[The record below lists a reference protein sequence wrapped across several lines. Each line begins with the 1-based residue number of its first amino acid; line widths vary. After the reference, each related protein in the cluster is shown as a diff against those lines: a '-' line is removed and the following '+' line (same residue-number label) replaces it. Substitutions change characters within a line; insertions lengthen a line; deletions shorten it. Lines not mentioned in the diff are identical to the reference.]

1 MPCWH
6 TTAPCVD
13 SLCRH
18 PTDSRSCI
26 WSAAI
31 AYCFGCVQRWRLVR
45 QLAFFG
51 HHRVLSVCVDAAIIA
66 WTISRKKLENILNS
80 YFFGDMIRPTQQTTQ
95 RQQPIEVATH
105 APCCG
110 TQGKTRV
117 SVEAGDP
124 SVSEF
129 RGFAVTRPA
138 NDGCT
143 GMIASTA
150 VSTLRTWL
158 SVHAGCS
165 VQR

>member
-1 MPCWH
+1 MFFDCGVMPCWH

-80 YFFGDMIRPTQQTTQ
+80 YFFGDMIRPAQ
-95 RQQPIEVATH
+95 RNNAAPVSRKAGREVRTPPEAVHKRGDAPYKTH
-105 APCCG
+105 
-110 TQGKTRV
+110 
-117 SVEAGDP
+117 
-124 SVSEF
+124 
-129 RGFAVTRPA
+129 
-138 NDGCT
+138 
-143 GMIASTA
+143 IASH
-150 VSTLRTWL
+150 SQEWQNQ
-158 SVHAGCS
+158 SI
-165 VQR
+165 